1 MVTILS
7 KIQDRLESEVSE
19 LRYIDE
25 DWGQMAMT
33 TPPVKYPCALIDVQQ
48 ADYTNDGNLAQ
59 QAIAVVAVRLY
70 CLKTGGTSTKSPDAH
85 KERYTAH
92 WQLLDNCTKS
102 LHGYILPDS
111 NDKNKFGRLIRTRMT
126 KRISNEGGLIQ
137 FETLYTLQFLDALC
151 VPVLETKPRPTIKI
165 VTHTAE

>member
-7 KIQDRLESEVSE
+7 KIQDRLELKVTE
-19 LRYIDE
+19 LKHIDE
-25 DWGQMAMT
+25 DWGQMAMA
-33 TPPVKYPCALIDVQQ
+33 TPPVKFPCALIDVQQ
-48 ADYTNDGNLAQ
+48 ADYTNDGNLTQ

-70 CLKTGGTSTKSPDAH
+70 CLKTSGTSSKAPDTH

-92 WQLLDNCTKS
+92 WQLLDKCTKS

-111 NDKNKFGRLIRTRMT
+111 ADKNRFGRLIRTRMT
-126 KRISNEGGLIQ
+126 KRISNEGGIIQ
-137 FETLYTLQFLDALC
+137 FETLYTLQFTDNTC

-165 VTHTAE
+165 VTHKD